1 MTVKEIAEVCNV
13 SEQTIRNYCNKNQI
27 PKTKSARGKQTF
39 FIDFDLEKAII
50 EEFKDN
56 KNKNQNQNDSTII
69 KNQSKNQSEI
79 GLLKQQIEDL
89 HKTIETL
96 TAQLTEKDLQLAEKD
111 KQIQALIETTKDL
124 TNAVQ
129 QAHTLHYNQQQ
140 QITMADSEAEL
151 TEQAQTEQTEKKKG
165 FFSRFKKSK

>member
-1 MTVKEIAEVCNV
+1 MTVKEIAEVCGV

-69 KNQSKNQSEI
+69 KNQSKNQNEI

-96 TAQLTEKDLQLAEKD
+96 TAQLTEKDLQLSEKD

-140 QITMADSEAEL
+140 QIAVSDSDL
-151 TEQAQTEQTEKKKG
+151 TEQAQAEPQEKKRG
-165 FFSRFKKSK
+165 FFSWLKRK